1 MKRNKIPEDIGEHFK
16 YEDGKLFKLI
26 NDAYHPTGNVNG
38 QGYIITTFRKIRY
51 RAHRIIWFLV
61 KGEQP
66 PENLD
71 HINNDKTD
79 NRIENLRVATTAQ
92 NAHNERTPI
101 NNTSGVKGILWD
113 KQTSKWRGQVK
124 ANGKKHCAGRHTDIK
139 DAENAVR
146 ELREKLHGEYANH
159 G

>member
-1 MKRNKIPEDIGEHFK
+1 MKRNKIPEDIGEYFK

-26 NDAYHPTGNVNG
+26 NDDYYPTGNVNG
-38 QGYIITTFRKIRY
+38 QGYIVTTFRNTIY

-124 ANGKKHCAGRHTDIK
+124 ANGKKHCAGRYADIK

>member
-1 MKRNKIPEDIGEHFK
+1 MKRHKIPKDIEGHFK
-16 YEDGKLFKLI
+16 YEDGKLFRLI
-26 NDAYHPTGNVNG
+26 NDEWHAVCKTNR

-71 HINNDKTD
+71 HINNDKAD

-124 ANGKKHCAGRHTDIK
+124 ANGKKHCAGRYAEIK
-139 DAENAVR
+139 DAEDAVR